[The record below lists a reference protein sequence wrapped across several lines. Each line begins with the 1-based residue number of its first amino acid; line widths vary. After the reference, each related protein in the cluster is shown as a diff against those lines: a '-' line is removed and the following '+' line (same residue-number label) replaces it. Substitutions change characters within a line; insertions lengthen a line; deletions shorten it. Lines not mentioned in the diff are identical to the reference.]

1 MLIFLPF
8 GDKFLS
14 HLRNLKEEE
23 WKCSFGIV
31 HYWIKIIGMHIY
43 HLDVFISILHSF
55 IGDFSSS
62 YSIFLDLIKYLT
74 QPLDHAKLNC
84 QVYPCECVCVC
95 VCVYVCSISLWAYK
109 LIFLHALKLYQRKT
123 VRSNR
128 STSDAVLQSLLAYR
142 QNILLKL
149 TLKRR

>member
-55 IGDFSSS
+55 IGHFSSS

-74 QPLDHAKLNC
+74 QPLDHAKLNR
-84 QVYPCECVCVC
+84 QSILVSVC
-95 VCVYVCSISLWAYK
+95 VCVYVCSISLWAYE

-128 STSDAVLQSLLAYR
+128 CTSDAVLKSLLA
-142 QNILLKL
+142 
-149 TLKRR
+149 